1 MNIAPVTSG
10 STLDAVLS
18 AWADAALHDAPPA
31 DGEAMPASP
40 TAPGSEGPEA
50 AGVQT
55 LVRPPVVA
63 DAAPRVADAAL
74 PAASASLGDF
84 ALPASQLVPA
94 ALIGLQ
100 VEPAWGWPL
109 PGHAPGRLWKP
120 GTSPPAG
127 DPPSHA
133 HEDDAPAEAADEP
146 EPPAREDTASA
157 GDAEQVLDEGE
168 GGDWC
173 ESLTRALGAAL
184 AARIPP
190 RALLVAAEQWK
201 RGRCVVLA
209 CPQGADPAGP
219 AWAFVLWPRR
229 QAPAGRAAAPALSL
243 VGLRVEARLQWALP
257 PVGAHWCHVR
267 VVKEHHPRR
276 GRQLVAP
283 DSGAPVPCEVQ
294 LGPVLARSLH
304 WCEVCLRI
312 HAVRRFWSALGAQWS
327 VHVVVCSMPLAGARP
342 LPREDAAC

>member
-1 MNIAPVTSG
+1 
-10 STLDAVLS
+10 
-18 AWADAALHDAPPA
+18 
-31 DGEAMPASP
+31 
-40 TAPGSEGPEA
+40 
-50 AGVQT
+50 
-55 LVRPPVVA
+55 
-63 DAAPRVADAAL
+63 
-74 PAASASLGDF
+74 
-84 ALPASQLVPA
+84 VPA

-109 PGHAPGRLWKP
+109 PGHAPGPLCRP
-120 GTSPPAG
+120 EATSGPAG
-127 DPPSHA
+127 QPPSH
-133 HEDDAPAEAADEP
+133 DDEAPAESAEEP
-146 EPPAREDTASA
+146 KPPPHEDTISA
-157 GDAEQVLDEGE
+157 EDAGPMLDEGDA
-168 GGDWC
+168 GDWC
-173 ESLTRALGAAL
+173 EALTGTLSAAM

-190 RALLVAAEQWK
+190 QALLAAAEQWK

-229 QAPAGRAAAPALSL
+229 RAPGRDATPALSL

-312 HAVRRFWSALGAQWS
+312 QSVRRFWSALGSQWS
-327 VHVVVCSMPLAGARP
+327 VHVVVCSTPLAGTRP
-342 LPREDAAC
+342 LPPEEAAC